1 MLTEVANILSDA
13 MVMGERSGLSTAAAE
28 YESQGLDRQSAWFRA
43 TLDSLG
49 QIGWAGAGGFLSGVG
64 MAGGK
69 VALQQGSTA
78 IYDGLTHQRQ
88 GTAQDAQI
96 DVEGARTDAQT
107 GADTPAAENPVEG
120 AKSAPVEGA
129 GKLPRMTMADFTDT
143 ESPVWRNVAVED
155 AETKSQITQEVH
167 RQMVDEGRV
176 VTIPEDTTRQVAQSY
191 PDVRTKPRAEK
202 NAILKPKVDAL
213 KKSLRQFLKGLM
225 GTSFE
230 FEVNGN
236 VLEATL
242 YGTGIREVMEKV
254 TQEKASMLY
263 HSAEIFK
270 GAQYLYSSP
279 DSDGDPNIYR
289 WNYFYTPVQIGDE
302 VVGVRIAV
310 RDVTKG
316 QNMTPES
323 QIYNWGIKRGTS
335 LDGGSPGQSPL
346 SSGVSSDVPGSMP
359 LDGEGLGPKVAS
371 PGVSSSV
378 ASVDSIPQTPGGVN
392 PESGD
397 GMPNSV
403 GAAAAGFTG
412 DRERGFSH
420 NLATDA
426 ARHEDV
432 QHEYQVNPQ
441 MYHTLA
447 NAETLQRATDIF
459 NQGVD
464 VAHSTVE
471 RAIGAAQ
478 AGQKLDCYGAGL
490 TRVYSY
496 SGFVPVA
503 RVTFNSEFANP
514 GWTEQNGTP
523 DIYVMMATDFD
534 ADTVRS
540 KQNSYKVWSKEELD
554 QLPLMEYDE
563 AMAYRDALLARRFA
577 QNAPAA
583 SRITSR
589 TGVDTSATEN
599 PVEGAKNA
607 PVEGAVVKADTS
619 VLDGHI
625 LRDLN
630 LARASFIEF
639 ARQHFPSSVKNTET
653 GREIGIS
660 RRGLDK
666 FLSGRIPYEKYA
678 SGFHIPELIE
688 RAHLVTN
695 ADNTHLEQAESIPTY
710 DYYDNPIEID
720 GKNYMA
726 HIRVRNT
733 MMWDKY
739 YGHTIS
745 EIDDIKIEPS
755 ARTSVPGETP
765 AVQLVNAI
773 DGSINNIPQ
782 PGQEVNPEAGD
793 GMPNSVGAAAARF
806 EYQEAPTQAVSDRLF
821 TDMQRRD
828 VPDLRTEP
836 HKVYTEAEA
845 NADARERLAFDY
857 DGEKAA
863 PETMVYLP
871 VGNVTQAFG
880 SEI

>member
-129 GKLPRMTMADFTDT
+129 
-143 ESPVWRNVAVED
+143 
-155 AETKSQITQEVH
+155 
-167 RQMVDEGRV
+167 
-176 VTIPEDTTRQVAQSY
+176 
-191 PDVRTKPRAEK
+191 
-202 NAILKPKVDAL
+202 
-213 KKSLRQFLKGLM
+213 
-225 GTSFE
+225 
-230 FEVNGN
+230 
-236 VLEATL
+236 
-242 YGTGIREVMEKV
+242 
-254 TQEKASMLY
+254 
-263 HSAEIFK
+263 
-270 GAQYLYSSP
+270 
-279 DSDGDPNIYR
+279 
-289 WNYFYTPVQIGDE
+289 
-302 VVGVRIAV
+302 
-310 RDVTKG
+310 
-316 QNMTPES
+316 
-323 QIYNWGIKRGTS
+323 
-335 LDGGSPGQSPL
+335 
-346 SSGVSSDVPGSMP
+346 
-359 LDGEGLGPKVAS
+359 
-371 PGVSSSV
+371 
-378 ASVDSIPQTPGGVN
+378 
-392 PESGD
+392 
-397 GMPNSV
+397 
-403 GAAAAGFTG
+403 
-412 DRERGFSH
+412 
-420 NLATDA
+420 
-426 ARHEDV
+426 
-432 QHEYQVNPQ
+432 
-441 MYHTLA
+441 
-447 NAETLQRATDIF
+447 
-459 NQGVD
+459 
-464 VAHSTVE
+464 
-471 RAIGAAQ
+471 
-478 AGQKLDCYGAGL
+478 
-490 TRVYSY
+490 
-496 SGFVPVA
+496 
-503 RVTFNSEFANP
+503 
-514 GWTEQNGTP
+514 
-523 DIYVMMATDFD
+523 
-534 ADTVRS
+534 
-540 KQNSYKVWSKEELD
+540 
-554 QLPLMEYDE
+554 
-563 AMAYRDALLARRFA
+563 
-577 QNAPAA
+577 
-583 SRITSR
+583 
-589 TGVDTSATEN
+589 
-599 PVEGAKNA
+599 
-607 PVEGAVVKADTS
+607 VVKADTS

-710 DYYDNPIEID
+710 DYYDSPIEID

-733 MMWDKY
+733 MMGDKY

-773 DGSINNIPQ
+773 DGSINSIPQ

-793 GMPNSVGAAAARF
+793 GMPNSVAAAARF

-836 HKVYTEAEA
+836 HKIYTEAEA
-845 NADARERLAFDY
+845 NADVRERLAFDY
-857 DGEKAA
+857 DGEKVA

-871 VGNVTQAFG
+871 VGNVTGAFG
-880 SEI
+880 NGI